1 MLGAPGPSGPARQ
14 GIAPEGAHV
23 PVKDD
28 AALNRAPRKLR
39 MRSLMEVVALLL
51 VLATSY
57 EANTPVPAPA
67 LERAP
72 LAAEAAAPSTPD
84 ATSQTWRA
92 YARPLLNECFTAH
105 PVSAMEAGRREFD
118 GSLPDERPE
127 RLTKGIA
134 SMRAVKTALAARSHR
149 SPS

>member
-23 PVKDD
+23 PVNDD
-28 AALNRAPRKLR
+28 AALNLAPRKLR
-39 MRSLMEVVALLL
+39 MRSLTEVVALLL

-57 EANTPVPAPA
+57 EANTPAPAPA

-72 LAAEAAAPSTPD
+72 PAAETAAPLTPD
-84 ATSQTWRA
+84 APSPTWRA
-92 YARPLLNECFTAH
+92 YSKTLLDECFTAH

-127 RLTKGIA
+127 RLTKGMA
-134 SMRAVKTALAARSHR
+134 SMRAVKTALTARSHR
-149 SPS
+149 STS